1 MTVIE
6 FFDEEVM
13 ENAAGTLLLQPERTV
28 FLYGEGKGAPAF
40 ADRLSELLKRRGIKT
55 KIICEKI
62 NTSDVEAAYKKI
74 RECVSLWRDCDFD
87 ISGGAESVLV
97 AVGMAAKR
105 FDVPLHAVD
114 VNGARVISVNGRA
127 QYAKRYVSFTV
138 DEAVQLHAGRIRYD
152 KRREETY
159 IWERSEKDERD
170 IEKVWDI
177 CRSDCGA
184 WNAALGT
191 SRGYRAE
198 KRGAMTLI
206 WSRLRSAKLVRKTDL
221 GVKYKNP
228 LTAYLL
234 EKQGTALE
242 MYTYIA
248 AKSALDSNG
257 EAFFN
262 DGQSG
267 VVIDWRD
274 GRQVENEVDV
284 LLTHGLAMWFVS
296 CKNGTV
302 TSEELYKLSIVAHRF
317 GGRYAKKVL
326 VLSQFEPDKSFT
338 ERAAELGVSIIK
350 NVRSM
355 SKKALAKKLM
365 NV

>member
-6 FFDEEVM
+6 FFDEEIM
-13 ENAAGTLLLQPERTV
+13 ENAAATLLLQPERTV
-28 FLYGEGKGAPAF
+28 FLYKEGSGAVLF
-40 ADRLSELLKRRGIKT
+40 AERLSEVLKRRNIGT
-55 KIICEKI
+55 KIICDRI
-62 NTSDVEAAYKKI
+62 NTSDVEAAYKKV
-74 RECVSLWRDCDFD
+74 RECITLWRDCDFD
-87 ISGGAESVLV
+87 ITGGTETVLV

-105 FDVPLHAVD
+105 YGVPMHAVD
-114 VNGARVISVNGRA
+114 VRNGRIIPMNGRA
-127 QYAKRYVSFTV
+127 QYKTSRLSLTV
-138 DEAVQLHAGRIRYD
+138 EEAVALHGGRIQNG

-159 IWERSEKDERD
+159 LWERRIEDEKD

-184 WNAALGT
+184 WNAAFGT

-198 KRGAMTLI
+198 NRGVMALI
-206 WSRLRSAKLVRKTDL
+206 WSRLRSAGLVRKTDS

-242 MYTYIA
+242 MFTYIA
-248 AKSALDSNG
+248 AKSALDSSG
-257 EAFFN
+257 KTFFN

-267 VVIDWRD
+267 VVIDWKD
-274 GRQVENEVDV
+274 GRQVENEIDV
-284 LLTHGLAMWFVS
+284 LLTRGLETWFVS

-302 TSEELYKLSIVAHRF
+302 TSDELYKLSIVSHRF
-317 GGRYAKKVL
+317 GGKYAKKAL
-326 VLSQFEPDKSFT
+326 VLSQFEPDQSFT
-338 ERAAELGVSIIK
+338 ERADELGIRIIK

-355 SKKALAKKLM
+355 SKKALAKKLI